1 MVLETLVKI
10 LLAKTSPSGFVIRK
24 SYSFLFGSCY
34 GREIKKKKKFF
45 CIINQ
50 INKAHNW
57 MLYSKCS
64 QFRFLAW
71 LYGINTNKLYGC
83 ASFTELLFGKLR
95 KFTLLFLFETRLP
108 RNDLFSLMCPSANQ
122 KGHYFSYLHWGY
134 TASN

>member
-10 LLAKTSPSGFVIRK
+10 LLAKTSTSGFVIRK

-34 GREIKKKKKFF
+34 GREILKKKVFLHYKS
-45 CIINQ
+45 
-50 INKAHNW
+50 NKQNSHNW

-83 ASFTELLFGKLR
+83 ASFTELLFGKLI
-95 KFTLLFLFETRLP
+95 KFTVLFLFETRLL
-108 RNDLFSLMCPSANQ
+108 RNDLFSLICPSANQ
-122 KGHYFSYLHWGY
+122 KGHDFSHLHWGY